1 MFSFHPSQLSLLFL
15 AALAARPVL
24 CKLSEVG
31 VSIRPTYSHPFEG
44 RIPSTLTERAS
55 KKNDDVPKPDVMN
68 TTLHSCGNDDGPR
81 NVLCFPLSD
90 APNDGFIS
98 MSLDDDISPMGLCDP
113 GRYYDILTQMNEKC
127 TQGTSEYCTAS
138 MQYKCDFVGGETKT
152 QGKDGVQTCIMTM
165 TSDLNPS
172 GDVAWINKAIKGIAQ
187 SLLLDGHESPKTVH
201 IKKWDYGSQ
210 GGNGGSSLNVAIDC
224 YKPPPSGFDIC
235 AFVTGLIGVFVPF
248 IGPAF
253 EKAGTVLSDT
263 TKAIVSSAASGSS
276 QFCMIK

>member
-1 MFSFHPSQLSLLFL
+1 MGMNVATTYINPQDFNPGYGGQIET
-15 AALAARPVL
+15 VL
-24 CKLSEVG
+24 TIG
-31 VSIRPTYSHPFEG
+31 DPNHSIVTH
-44 RIPSTLTERAS
+44 
-55 KKNDDVPKPDVMN
+55 
-68 TTLHSCGNDDGPR
+68 
-81 NVLCFPLSD
+81 
-90 APNDGFIS
+90 
-98 MSLDDDISPMGLCDP
+98 
-113 GRYYDILTQMNEKC
+113 
-127 TQGTSEYCTAS
+127 
-138 MQYKCDFVGGETKT
+138 
-152 QGKDGVQTCIMTM
+152 
-165 TSDLNPS
+165 
-172 GDVAWINKAIKGIAQ
+172 KA
-187 SLLLDGHESPKTVH
+187 PKTVH